1 MNKITYNDRDLVR
14 LLVPIL
20 ADQFLAILVGLADS
34 LMSAAVGSA
43 AISAVSLVDSVS
55 NLMIYIFSAMA
66 AGGAAVAGQYLG
78 RKEEQNARA
87 AGQHL
92 VLLLGAVSF
101 AVMLLLYIFKTDI
114 LRLLFGSIA
123 PDVMAA
129 TNRYYTIVMASIPA
143 IALYNGGAALF
154 RVMSKSD
161 IPFRTS
167 VLMNGMNVAGN
178 ALLIF
183 GFHMDVTGVAIPT
196 LISRWTAAVVIFILL
211 ANPDLTL
218 SVSGIRSMKPD
229 RKLLHNILYISLP
242 SGAENGMFYLGRLI
256 LFSFISTF
264 GTASIVANAIG
275 NTLGVFHCF
284 AGNAVAM
291 GLVTVISQC
300 AGAGDHEG
308 ARYYMKRLTLT
319 SYALMAAVNLTLMVL
334 LVPILNL
341 YGVSGEARHLAMVVS
356 LIHGSAAILIWTPS
370 FLIAHFLRACG
381 DASFTMVIS
390 MMSMWIFRVLF
401 AWIFARIFGLGLIG
415 VWLAHSYFDWTV
427 RSIIFILRYR
437 SGIWRKKAIA

>member
-1 MNKITYNDRDLVR
+1 MNKITYSDRDLVR

-154 RVMSKSD
+154 RVMSRSD

-196 LISRWTAAVVIFILL
+196 LLSRWTAAVVIFILL

-229 RKLLHNILYISLP
+229 RKLRRKTGCSIWDGSFCSASSPPSEPPPSWPMPSATHWACSTALP
-242 SGAENGMFYLGRLI
+242 ATR
-256 LFSFISTF
+256 
-264 GTASIVANAIG
+264 
-275 NTLGVFHCF
+275 
-284 AGNAVAM
+284 
-291 GLVTVISQC
+291 
-300 AGAGDHEG
+300 
-308 ARYYMKRLTLT
+308 
-319 SYALMAAVNLTLMVL
+319 
-334 LVPILNL
+334 
-341 YGVSGEARHLAMVVS
+341 
-356 LIHGSAAILIWTPS
+356 
-370 FLIAHFLRACG
+370 
-381 DASFTMVIS
+381 
-390 MMSMWIFRVLF
+390 
-401 AWIFARIFGLGLIG
+401 
-415 VWLAHSYFDWTV
+415 
-427 RSIIFILRYR
+427 
-437 SGIWRKKAIA
+437 